1 MRRMSARQL
10 PPLPALLCSMISLQ
24 FGAALAKGLFPAL
37 GAAGTTAAR
46 VGLSAL
52 IMLLIFR
59 PPLQRF
65 SAEQWRAAL
74 PYGLAL
80 GLMNLSFY
88 LSLQSLPLGIAVAVE
103 FVGPLGVAVASSR
116 RAADF
121 AWVALAALG
130 IALITPLGMGA
141 PQVSAGG
148 LALALAAA
156 ACWAAYIIF
165 GTRVSRQFS
174 GMDGA
179 SVGMLCAAVVACLG
193 AAALGFSPSRLNPE
207 LLLRGG
213 AVAVLSSVLPYSL
226 EMVALR
232 QLPRRLFSILLSLE
246 PAIAALMGFL
256 VAHEALSARQLTAI
270 LCIVAAS
277 AGATW
282 SGRGATT
289 EAV

>member
-1 MRRMSARQL
+1 
-10 PPLPALLCSMISLQ
+10 
-24 FGAALAKGLFPAL
+24 
-37 GAAGTTAAR
+37 
-46 VGLSAL
+46 
-52 IMLLIFR
+52 
-59 PPLQRF
+59 
-65 SAEQWRAAL
+65 
-74 PYGLAL
+74 
-80 GLMNLSFY
+80 MNLSFY
-88 LSLQSLPLGIAVAVE
+88 LSLQSL
-103 FVGPLGVAVASSR
+103 PLGVAVASSR

-148 LALALAAA
+148 LALAAA

-179 SVGMLCAAVVACLG
+179 SVGMLCAAAVAYLG